1 MTNKPHKLRLI
12 MVTDYSSQ
20 ESLEGLS
27 EYSHYRT
34 STETW
39 LIG

>member
-1 MTNKPHKLRLI
+1 

-27 EYSHYRT
+27 ERCSSGVSKKASSPILMT
-34 STETW
+34 
-39 LIG
+39 LG